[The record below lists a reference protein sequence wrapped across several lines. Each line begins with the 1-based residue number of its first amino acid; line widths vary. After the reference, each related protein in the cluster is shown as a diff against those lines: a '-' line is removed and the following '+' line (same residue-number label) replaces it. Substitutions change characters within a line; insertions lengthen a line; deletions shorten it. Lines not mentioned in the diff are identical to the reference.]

1 MTVRI
6 YPGADAEFT
15 LYEDEFDNYNY
26 EKGAY
31 TTIIMKWNDK
41 ERTLTIADRQGSYK
55 GMLKNRKFNFVVVEP
70 GKGCGDEDTTA
81 FDKSVSYR
89 GKKVV
94 VKL

>member
-1 MTVRI
+1 
-6 YPGADAEFT
+6 
-15 LYEDEFDNYNY
+15 
-26 EKGAY
+26 
-31 TTIIMKWNDK
+31 
-41 ERTLTIADRQGSYK
+41 
-55 GMLKNRKFNFVVVEP
+55 MLKNRKFNFVVVEP